1 MAKTD
6 GKPAGG
12 KPAGVKS
19 DDNPAGVKSVHKP
32 AGSHKPADHH
42 KPANSDNWV
51 ARGYEARDV
60 MKPKMLRS
68 P

>member
-1 MAKTD
+1 MTD

-12 KPAGVKS
+12 KPASVKAGGKPASVKS
-19 DDNPAGVKSVHKP
+19 DLKP
-32 AGSHKPADHH
+32 ANNVKPTDNV

-51 ARGYEARDV
+51 VKGYEARDV

>member
-1 MAKTD
+1 MAMTD

-12 KPAGVKS
+12 KPASVKAGGK
-19 DDNPAGVKSVHKP
+19 PAGVKSDL
-32 AGSHKPADHH
+32 KPADHL